1 MAANDTRPCYFPD
14 RTEASDSTPCSSD
27 QHTHCCGTGDVCLT
41 NGYCLS
47 IAHQP
52 WVISRGAC
60 TNQNWDSGCPER
72 CVGEN
77 DNRGGGCSIV
87 NLEFENDDG
96 KSTYCCGNPISG
108 SSTTAECPTES
119 QFTLE
124 DAHAVPGYALLSNL
138 SNFYVSGSA
147 PSSSASPSILP
158 APTMSSSDSGDSD
171 TCHDTAIGAGV
182 GVPLGVIALASLAWA
197 FFERKRVRA
206 MHKQMSAMPAI
217 STGMQQPPAYGINQK
232 NQGPVELEQTT
243 PVAELMERER

>member
-1 MAANDTRPCYFPD
+1 MSANDTRPCYFPD
-14 RTEASDSTPCSSD
+14 RTEASGNTPCSSD
-27 QHTHCCGTGDVCLT
+27 QHTHCCGIGDVCLT

-72 CVGEN
+72 CGMIQFFFPPHHLWSTALTNESPLVGEN

-108 SSTTAECPTES
+108 SGTTAECPTES

-124 DAHAVPGYALLSNL
+124 DAQAVPGYALLSNL

-147 PSSSASPSILP
+147 PSSSANPSILP
-158 APTMSSSDSGDSD
+158 APTMSSSDSGDGD

-182 GVPLGVIALASLAWA
+182 GVPLGVIALASLA
-197 FFERKRVRA
+197 
-206 MHKQMSAMPAI
+206 
-217 STGMQQPPAYGINQK
+217 
-232 NQGPVELEQTT
+232 
-243 PVAELMERER
+243 